1 MKLIMMIADTAYAP
15 EVEQMLEECDVPGFT
30 EISNVLGRGATGKKF
45 GSRAFPGS
53 STMYLAALDEHCVEP
68 LQERLKSLRETQGP
82 EGGLKAYTMNTEE
95 LL

>member
-1 MKLIMMIADTAYAP
+1 MKLAMIIIDSRYA
-15 EVEQMLEECDVPGFT
+15 EGIAQMLEECGAPGFS
-30 EISNVLGRGATGKKF
+30 EIPNVLGKGATGKKF

-53 STMYLAALDEHCVEP
+53 STMYMAALEEHCMEP
-68 LQERLKSLRETQGP
+68 LQGKLKTLRDTHGP

>member
-1 MKLIMMIADTAYAP
+1 MKLVVMIADTAYST
-15 EVEQMLEECDVPGFT
+15 EVEQLLEECGVPGFT
-30 EISNVLGRGATGKKF
+30 EIPSVLGKGTTGKKF

-53 STMYLAALDEHCVEP
+53 SSMYLAVLGEECMAP
-68 LQERLKSLRETQGP
+68 LQDRLKILRDAHGP

>member
-1 MKLIMMIADTAYAP
+1 MKLVMLIADTAYAT
-15 EVEQMLEECDVPGFT
+15 EVEQLLEECGVPGFT
-30 EISNVLGRGATGKKF
+30 EIHNVLGKGATGKKF

-53 STMYLAALDEHCVEP
+53 STMYLAALDEHCMAP
-68 LQERLKSLRETQGP
+68 LQEKLKVLRDTHGP